1 LFGEQRIISLQGKG
15 CSLNKMPGTI
25 PFGKESINRK
35 PTLKKFLFLLIFV
48 VVALALDGT
57 LAKDI
62 FDYGIQTVSG
72 WLGLALGIGI
82 FITLLWAES
91 TKSHHDKNTH
101 E

>member
-1 LFGEQRIISLQGKG
+1 LFGEQRIISLPGKG
-15 CSLNKMPGTI
+15 CSLNEVPETVPIGE
-25 PFGKESINRK
+25 ESINRK
-35 PTLKKFLFLLIFV
+35 STLKKFLFLLIFV

-72 WLGLALGIGI
+72 WMGLALGIGI

-91 TKSHHDKNTH
+91 TKSHHDKNSR

>member
-1 LFGEQRIISLQGKG
+1 V
-15 CSLNKMPGTI
+15 
-25 PFGKESINRK
+25 
-35 PTLKKFLFLLIFV
+35 KKFLFFLIFV

-72 WLGLALGIGI
+72 WMGLALLIGI
-82 FITLLWAES
+82 LITLYWAES
-91 TKSHHDKNTH
+91 TKSHHDKNTR

>member
-1 LFGEQRIISLQGKG
+1 V
-15 CSLNKMPGTI
+15 
-25 PFGKESINRK
+25 
-35 PTLKKFLFLLIFV
+35 KKFLFFLIFV

-72 WLGLALGIGI
+72 WMGLALLIGI
-82 FITLLWAES
+82 LITLYRAES
-91 TKSHHDKNTH
+91 TKSHHDKNTR

>member
-1 LFGEQRIISLQGKG
+1 
-15 CSLNKMPGTI
+15 M
-25 PFGKESINRK
+25 
-35 PTLKKFLFLLIFV
+35 KKFLFFLIFV

-72 WLGLALGIGI
+72 WMGLALLIGI
-82 FITLLWAES
+82 LITLYWAES
-91 TKSHHDKNTH
+91 TKSHHDKNTR